1 MSLGPNSAL
10 RTGKRRNQ
18 MPLWTDKKTYRGR
31 MSPEAV
37 PCTKKSESQL
47 QHGRIKMERAYEPK
61 HPRNVQ
67 ASVENQMSLWQDKKD
82 MERANEPDISATYR
96 KTREITCYYGRI
108 KSCMEGA

>member
-31 MSPEAV
+31 MRPEAV

-47 QHGRIKMERAYEPK
+47 QHCRIKMERAYEPK

-67 ASVENQMSLWQDKKD
+67 VSVENHMSLWQDKKKWRGQ
-82 MERANEPDISATYR
+82 MSPTSAQRTERREKSHATMA
-96 KTREITCYYGRI
+96 G
-108 KSCMEGA
+108 